1 MAGLYTNDLLKTTW
15 KEAVVDWFEL
25 VCINVRAVT
34 EEGTSVMLTD
44 LPAQMWTGDFP
55 NTKPEGYPLHHEVR
69 NQEALMKS
77 FGPAVRV

>member
-1 MAGLYTNDLLKTTW
+1 MITG
-15 KEAVVDWFEL
+15 
-25 VCINVRAVT
+25 
-34 EEGTSVMLTD
+34 
-44 LPAQMWTGDFP
+44 LPAHMWTGDFP